1 MQSELKHFREIWLL
15 DFEFSAPSG
24 ERPQP
29 VCLVAW
35 ELNSRRRLRVWRD
48 ELMTMKVPPYSL
60 GKDSLLVAY
69 YASAEMGCHL
79 AQGWPLP
86 INLLDLFTEFRN
98 HTNGLPTPCGRGLL
112 GALEWFGLSCVEAAA
127 KETMRQ
133 LALRG
138 GPWTPEEKTALL
150 DYCES
155 DVAALA
161 RLYGKMADIVDL
173 PRALLRGHYMKAA
186 AQIEHLGTPIDT
198 PALNLLQ
205 QHWENIQDALIQ
217 EIDADFQVFEGRT
230 FKRVRFQEYLI
241 RNNIPWP
248 RLESGPLDM
257 SDDAFREMARVHPQ
271 IAPLRE
277 LRVALSQMRL
287 AELAV
292 GQDGRNRCLLSAFQ
306 ARTGR
311 NQPSNSKFIFG
322 PSVWLRGLIR
332 PEPGCGLAYLDWS
345 QQEFGIAAALSGDSQ
360 MLDAY
365 ASGDPYLTF
374 AKQAKVVPPEATK
387 ESHPREREQF
397 KACALA
403 VQYGM
408 GEASLA
414 IRIGQPVAL
423 ARELLRLHRQ
433 TYRTFWRWSDGA
445 VDYAML
451 HGKLWTTFGW
461 TVHTGTN
468 SNSRSLRN
476 FPMQANGAEMLRLAC
491 CYAVEGGI
499 RVCAPVHDAI
509 LIEAPLEYLDGA
521 VRTAQE
527 AMSDASAAVLDGF
540 RLRSD
545 AKVIRHPDRYMDDR
559 GVKMWTTVWEI
570 LKRLGIVDLS

>member
-1 MQSELKHFREIWLL
+1 MIQIGQFQSIWLI

-35 ELNSRRRLRVWRD
+35 EYHSGRKLQVWQD
-48 ELMTMKVPPYSL
+48 ELMTMKVPPYAL
-60 GKDSLLVAY
+60 DKDSLVVAY

-79 AQGWPLP
+79 SLDWPMP
-86 INLLDLFTEFRN
+86 VNLLDLFTEFRTL
-98 HTNGLPTPCGRGLL
+98 TNGLPKPCGNGLL
-112 GALEWFGLSCVEAAA
+112 GALAWFGLSSVEATE
-127 KETMRQ
+127 KEAMRQ

-138 GPWTPEEKTALL
+138 GPWTPEERTKLL

-161 RLYGKMADIVDL
+161 GLIGKMVGIIDL
-173 PRALLRGHYMKAA
+173 PRALLRGRYMKAA
-186 AQIEHLGTPIDT
+186 AQIEYLGTPIDT
-198 PALNLLQ
+198 SALSLLQ
-205 QHWENIQDALIQ
+205 QNWETIQDALIQ
-217 EIDADFQVFEGRT
+217 EIDADFRVFEGRT
-230 FKRVRFQEYLI
+230 FKRVRFQEYLM

-248 RLESGPLDM
+248 WLESGALDL
-257 SDDAFREMARVHPQ
+257 SDDAFREMARAHTQV
-271 IAPLRE
+271 APLRE

-292 GQDGRNRCLLSAFQ
+292 GRDGRNRCLLSAFQ

-311 NQPSNSKFIFG
+311 NQPSNSRFIFG

-332 PEPGCGLAYLDWS
+332 PEFGYGLAYLDWS
-345 QQEFGIAAALSGDSQ
+345 QQEFGVAAALSGDPQ
-360 MLDAY
+360 MLEAY

-374 AKQAKVVPPEATK
+374 AKQARAVPPDAT
-387 ESHPREREQF
+387 EQSHPRERDQF
-397 KACALA
+397 KACALG

-414 IRIGQPVAL
+414 SRIGQPVSW
-423 ARELLRLHRQ
+423 ARELLRLHQ
-433 TYRTFWRWSDGA
+433 ETYRTFWRWSDGV

-461 TVHTGTN
+461 EVKTGTN
-468 SNSRSLRN
+468 ANPRSLRN

-491 CYAVEGGI
+491 CLAVERGI

-509 LIEAPLEYLDGA
+509 LIEAPLDSLDEA
-521 VRTAQE
+521 ISTAQQ
-527 AMSDASAAVLDGF
+527 AMADASDAVLGGL

-545 AKVIRHPDRYMDDR
+545 AKIIRYPSRYQDDR
-559 GVKMWTTVWEI
+559 GVKMWATVWGV
-570 LKRLGIVDLS
+570 LKRLGIKDLS